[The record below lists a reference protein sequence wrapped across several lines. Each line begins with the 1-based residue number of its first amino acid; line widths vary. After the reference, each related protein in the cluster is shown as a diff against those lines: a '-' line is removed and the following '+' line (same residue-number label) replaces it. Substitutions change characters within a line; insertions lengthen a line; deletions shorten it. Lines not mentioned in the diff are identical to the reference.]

1 MRRDD
6 FDESMSLS
14 DILDEVG
21 GFDFYEDEDES
32 LDEILVEFSD
42 MPDTI
47 DKEEKSEEPK
57 EEKKLSV
64 EEEIINNLKL
74 FENDPETEKKEE
86 KADSGKK
93 KPDIRKVETIVR
105 PWEDGTYGDIKQDEE
120 PKKPV
125 RDRKHKVSA
134 FAETFDTFTRSELFE
149 DKTTSAE
156 LDTRSVEEII
166 AENSKVSK
174 LLGFRVILLLILS
187 VLSCY
192 LAFADPLSWYM
203 PSVISY
209 ISHPFRYLFLTVFVQ
224 VSAMLLTVDIISRG
238 IGRLFKLHPNVESAI
253 AFSSFATLAHVIS
266 VMAAPHWRGWLPYS
280 CISVI
285 TLFFALYGKWL
296 NSKAL
301 RRICRT
307 VRSAKLPE
315 QVHVEDN
322 DGEIN
327 IVRRTSE
334 DTHSFISH
342 IDDKDASRTFWT
354 YLSPVVIIASVVFAA
369 IASFGTK
376 TPQHFFWVLSGVSC
390 VSTPFFAMFSF
401 ALPFSITEKNLSSI
415 GSAISGWYSASN
427 LSKRSNFVITDR
439 DIFPKG
445 TVTLHGLKVLG
456 DYSLEQTVSYAASVI
471 AETQSGLCD
480 VFSDLLKS
488 RYGQTTEVRS
498 LRYHESGGV
507 EAEIGEDKVLLGGAG
522 FMLRSSVHLNSGT
535 NTRNALFIAI
545 NGSPA
550 GVFNIN
556 YKANSEIERA
566 LHTLIRKRIFVILAV
581 RDFNLTPTMIEE
593 TFNLKKGYLDYP
605 EIEQRLALSD
615 EDKYIRNDALAV
627 ITRSGIQPVAATLL
641 AAKKLRRATIR
652 NICLTTAASVI
663 GMLLMF
669 YLMFMQKPILVTP
682 HTVFVYMMLWFVSTF
697 MMSLRVK

>member
-1 MRRDD
+1 MGNNN
-6 FDESMSLS
+6 FDETMSLT
-14 DILDEVG
+14 DILDEVE
-21 GFDFYEDEDES
+21 GFDFEEDEDDS
-32 LDEILVEFSD
+32 LDEILVEFSG
-42 MPDTI
+42 MSDTI
-47 DKEEKSEEPK
+47 DKIGKTEAPK
-57 EEKKLSV
+57 EEKILSV
-64 EEEIINNLKL
+64 EEEIINNLKA
-74 FENDPETEKKEE
+74 FDDKTDDKPQKPEKVDEKKE
-86 KADSGKK
+86 
-93 KPDIRKVETIVR
+93 PRMVETIVR
-105 PWEDGTYGDIKQDEE
+105 PWEDGTYGVSGGENKPQKPHRE
-120 PKKPV
+120 KK
-125 RDRKHKVSA
+125 HTVSS

-149 DKTTSAE
+149 DKSTSAE
-156 LDTRSVEEII
+156 LDERTVEEIL

-174 LLGFRVILLLILS
+174 LLGFRVILLFFLS
-187 VLSCY
+187 VVSCY

-209 ISHPFRYLFLTVFVQ
+209 ISHPFRYLFITVSVQ
-224 VSAMLLTVDIISRG
+224 VLAMLLTVDIISRG
-238 IGRLFKLHPNVESAI
+238 VGRLCRLHPNVESAI
-253 AFSSFATLAHVIS
+253 AFSSFATLAHVVS
-266 VMAAPHWRGWLPYS
+266 VMAAPHWHGWLPYS

-296 NSKAL
+296 NAKAV

-315 QVHVEDN
+315 QVHIENGDYET
-322 DGEIN
+322 D
-327 IVRRTSE
+327 IVRRTAE

-342 IDDKDASRTFWT
+342 LDDKDASRTFWT
-354 YLSPVVIIASVVFAA
+354 YLSPVVIISSIVFAA

-376 TPQHFFWVLSGVSC
+376 TPEHFFWVLSGVSC
-390 VSTPFFAMFSF
+390 VSTPFFAMLSF
-401 ALPFSITEKNLSSI
+401 ALPFSITEKSLSSI
-415 GSAISGWYSASN
+415 GAAISGWYSASN
-427 LSKRSNFVITDR
+427 LSRRGNFVITDR

-445 TVTLHGLKVLG
+445 TVQLHGLKVLG
-456 DYSLEQTVSYAASVI
+456 KYPLEQTISYAASII
-471 AETQSGLCD
+471 AETKSGLCD

-488 RYGQTTEVRS
+488 NYANTTEVRS
-498 LRYHESGGV
+498 LKYHESGGV
-507 EAEIGEDKVLLGGAG
+507 EAEIGEDKVLVGNAG
-522 FMLRSSVHLNSGT
+522 FILRSGIQLNSGT
-535 NTRNALFIAI
+535 NTRNAVFIVI
-545 NGSPA
+545 NGEPA
-550 GVFNIN
+550 GVFNLK
-556 YKANSEIERA
+556 YKVNSEIERA
-566 LHTLIRKRIFVILAV
+566 LHILIRKRIPVVLAV
-581 RDFNLTPTMIEE
+581 RDFNLTPAMLEE
-593 TFNLKKGYLDYP
+593 TFNLKSGYLDYP

>member
-1 MRRDD
+1 MKKDD
-6 FDESMSLS
+6 FDETMSLS
-14 DILDEVG
+14 DILDEVD
-21 GFDFYEDEDES
+21 GFDFAEEEEDS

-42 MPDTI
+42 APDTAGSKAERNEK
-47 DKEEKSEEPK
+47 KEERE
-57 EEKKLSV
+57 LSV
-64 EEEIINNLKL
+64 EEEIIKNLEIFNEK
-74 FENDPETEKKEE
+74 PEQPKTEKN
-86 KADSGKK
+86 KK
-93 KPDIRKVETIVR
+93 RERPAVRKVEKIVR
-105 PWEDGTYGDIKQDEE
+105 PWEDGTYGDTGFKEE
-120 PKKPV
+120 TKKAP
-125 RDRKHKVSA
+125 REKKRTVSSL
-134 FAETFDTFTRSELFE
+134 AETFDTFTRSELFE
-149 DKTTSAE
+149 DKATSAE
-156 LDTRSVEEII
+156 FDTRTVEEII

-174 LLGFRVILLLILS
+174 LLGFRVILLFFLS
-187 VLSCY
+187 VIACY

-203 PSVISY
+203 PSFISY
-209 ISHPFRYLFLTVFVQ
+209 ISHPFRYLFATVFVQ

-238 IGRLFKLHPNVESAI
+238 VGRLFKLHPNVESAI

-280 CISVI
+280 CISVA

-296 NSKAL
+296 YSKAV

-307 VRSAKLPE
+307 VKSAKLPE
-315 QVHVEDN
+315 QVHVENID
-322 DGEIN
+322 DEIN

-334 DTHSFISH
+334 DSHSFISH

-390 VSTPFFAMFSF
+390 VSTPFFAMLSFS
-401 ALPFSITEKNLSSI
+401 LPFSIIEKSLSSI
-415 GSAISGWYSASN
+415 GAAISGWYSASN
-427 LSKRSNFVITDR
+427 LAKRANFVIADR

-445 TVTLHGLKVLG
+445 TVVLHGLKVLG
-456 DYSLEQTVSYAASVI
+456 DFSLEQTVSYIASVI

-488 RYGQTTEVRS
+488 QYGQTIEVRS
-498 LRYHESGGV
+498 LKYHESGGI
-507 EAEIGEDKVLLGGAG
+507 EAEIGEDRVLVGSAG
-522 FMLRSSVHLNSGT
+522 FMLRSGVHLTAGT
-535 NTRNALFIAI
+535 NSRNAAFIAI
-545 NGSPA
+545 NGAPA

-556 YKANSEIERA
+556 YKANHEIERA
-566 LHTLIRKRIFVILAV
+566 LHMLVRKRIPVVLAV
-581 RDFNLTPTMIEE
+581 RDFNLTPTMLEE
-593 TFNLKKGYLDYP
+593 SFNLKVGYLDYP
-605 EIEQRLALSD
+605 EVERRLALSD
-615 EDKYIRNDALAV
+615 EDKYIRNDAVAV

-652 NICLTTAASVI
+652 NICLTTAASII
-663 GMLLMF
+663 GMLFMF

-682 HTVFVYMMLWFVSTF
+682 HTVFVYMMLWFISTF

>member
-1 MRRDD
+1 MKKDD
-6 FDESMSLS
+6 FNETMSLS

-21 GFDFYEDEDES
+21 GFELYEETDDS

-42 MPDTI
+42 MPDAA
-47 DKEEKSEEPK
+47 DKEKKKKTEET
-57 EEKKLSV
+57 KKLSV
-64 EEEIINNLKL
+64 EEEIINNLKV
-74 FENDPETEKKEE
+74 FDNPAESEEEKKNADVDE
-86 KADSGKK
+86 KTEV
-93 KPDIRKVETIVR
+93 RKIETIVR
-105 PWEDGTYGDIKQDEE
+105 PWEDGTYGDIKLDEE
-120 PKKPV
+120 QKKPV
-125 RDRKHKVSA
+125 RNKKHKVSA

-156 LDTRSVEEII
+156 LDTRTVEEII
-166 AENSKVSK
+166 AENGKVSK
-174 LLGFRVILLLILS
+174 LLGFRVVLLFFLG
-187 VLSCY
+187 VVSCY

-209 ISHPFRYLFLTVFVQ
+209 ISHPFRYLFITVFVQ

-253 AFSSFATLAHVIS
+253 AFSSFATLAHVIT
-266 VMAAPHWRGWLPYS
+266 VMAAPHWHGWLPYS

-296 NSKAL
+296 SSKAV

-307 VRSAKLPE
+307 VRSAKTPE
-315 QVHVEDN
+315 QVHNETSE
-322 DGEIN
+322 GEIN
-327 IVRRTSE
+327 LVRRTSE

-354 YLSPVVIIASVVFAA
+354 YLSPIVIIASVVFAA

-376 TPQHFFWVLSGVSC
+376 TPEHFFWVLSGVSC

-415 GSAISGWYSASN
+415 GAAISGWYSASN

-445 TVTLHGLKVLG
+445 TVSLHGLKVLG
-456 DYSLEQTVSYAASVI
+456 EYSLEQTVSYAASVI

-498 LRYHESGGV
+498 LIYHESGGV
-507 EAEIGEDKVLLGGAG
+507 EAEIGDDRVLVGSAG
-522 FMLRSSVHLNSGT
+522 FMLRSSVHLSSGT
-535 NTRNALFIAI
+535 NTKNAVFIAI
-545 NGSPA
+545 NGAPA

-566 LHTLIRKRIFVILAV
+566 LHMLIRKRIPVILAV
-581 RDFNLTPTMIEE
+581 RDFNLTPTMIED
-593 TFNLKKGYLDYP
+593 TFNLKRGYLDYP
-605 EIEQRLALSD
+605 EVEQRLALSD

-652 NICLTTAASVI
+652 NVCLTTAASII